1 MYILIAFLAVAFLI
15 SFWMG
20 YKRVLRLQHLN
31 QQRVINGF
39 IAVMILLTLM
49 TIGQGLDLV
58 TQELAARFT
67 MFLYSGVAGFFMGFA
82 LKMVLLRQEVQSIE
96 YLYRSFWTEVAPSII
111 AILLIAFGLY
121 RTGLFTLG
129 PYTGIGIT
137 SGLSLLGFG
146 LFGLTVRIVPEF
158 RQEGILILDQSVSW
172 SRVVSYE
179 WESENVIQID
189 YYTEDKK
196 LTDFTT
202 YVPTNDRLIIERLLG
217 KKLKEHEQERKK
229 MMDLDLQKDND
240 S

>member
-1 MYILIAFLAVAFLI
+1 MYILIGLLAAAFLL

-58 TQELAARFT
+58 SQDLAARFT
-67 MFLYSGVAGFFMGFA
+67 MFLYSGVGGFFLGFA
-82 LKMVLLRQEVQSIE
+82 LKMVLLRQRVESIE
-96 YLYRSFWTEVAPSII
+96 YLYRSFWTEAAPSLI
-111 AILLIAFGLY
+111 AILVIAFGLY
-121 RTGLFTLG
+121 RSGLFTFG

-146 LFGLTVRIVPEF
+146 VFGLTVRIVPEF
-158 RQEGILILDQSVSW
+158 RQKGILILDQLVSW
-172 SRVVSYE
+172 NRVVSYE
-179 WESENVIQID
+179 WDSENVIQID
-189 YYTEDKK
+189 YYTEDNK

-202 YVPTNDRLIIERLLG
+202 YVPTSDRLTIERLLG

-229 MMDLDLQKDND
+229 MMDLQEDNN